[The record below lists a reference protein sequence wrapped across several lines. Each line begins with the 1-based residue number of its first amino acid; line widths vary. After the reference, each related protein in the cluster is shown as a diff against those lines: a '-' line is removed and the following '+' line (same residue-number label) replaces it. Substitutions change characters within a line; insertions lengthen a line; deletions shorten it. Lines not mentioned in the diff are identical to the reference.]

1 MSWRKR
7 SMEMLN
13 RLIVESLRKS
23 SHFACHSKPSGE
35 WTEFGVEKSLLQMM
49 NSKNRRTRYHL
60 VFEKTERNELRNL
73 FAALTEFIVRK
84 TRRNFG
90 EK

>member
-1 MSWRKR
+1 
-7 SMEMLN
+7 MEMLN

-35 WTEFGVEKSLLQMM
+35 WTELGVEKSLLQMM

-60 VFEKTERNELRNL
+60 VFGKIQRHAARKNDKAKSEKQGVVDWL
-73 FAALTEFIVRK
+73 IS
-84 TRRNFG
+84 
-90 EK
+90 